1 MNTLQEDYNTQ
12 REPLNISEYGRIIQ
26 DYVTHIQTL
35 PSKDERTRWVS
46 SLVEVMT
53 TLNPNLKQQ
62 TDYEKVLWGY
72 VHQISG
78 FSLDVDAPFPLP
90 TEEEKTE
97 KPGQIGYFDSVIRF
111 RFYGRNL
118 QNMIEEAASIEDEE
132 LRQDLVDLIASF
144 MYNSCKIWNNENLS
158 NEVIAEHMK
167 ILSKGK
173 LSPSAEELTVA
184 ANASKNFIPKPK
196 NRNSGRKNN
205 NKNKGRRNRR
215 Y

>member
-78 FSLDVDAPFPLP
+78 FSLDVDAPFPYLP
-90 TEEEKTE
+90 RKK
-97 KPGQIGYFDSVIRF
+97 KPK
-111 RFYGRNL
+111 NL
-118 QNMIEEAASIEDEE
+118 VRLAI
-132 LRQDLVDLIASF
+132 LIASYALGF
-144 MYNSCKIWNNENLS
+144 MEETSKI
-158 NEVIAEHMK
+158 
-167 ILSKGK
+167 
-173 LSPSAEELTVA
+173 
-184 ANASKNFIPKPK
+184 
-196 NRNSGRKNN
+196 
-205 NKNKGRRNRR
+205 
-215 Y
+215 

>member
-26 DYVTHIQTL
+26 DYVTHLQTL

-46 SLVEVMT
+46 GLVEVMT

-78 FSLDVDAPFPLP
+78 FRLDVDAPFPLP
-90 TEEEKTE
+90 TKEEKAE

-173 LSPSAEELTVA
+173 LSPSAEELTVSA
-184 ANASKNFIPKPK
+184 DASKNFTPKPK
-196 NRNSGRKNN
+196 CRNFGRKNN

>member
-46 SLVEVMT
+46 GLVEVMT

-90 TEEEKTE
+90 TEEE
-97 KPGQIGYFDSVIRF
+97 
-111 RFYGRNL
+111 
-118 QNMIEEAASIEDEE
+118 
-132 LRQDLVDLIASF
+132 
-144 MYNSCKIWNNENLS
+144 
-158 NEVIAEHMK
+158 
-167 ILSKGK
+167 
-173 LSPSAEELTVA
+173 
-184 ANASKNFIPKPK
+184 
-196 NRNSGRKNN
+196 
-205 NKNKGRRNRR
+205 
-215 Y
+215 

>member
-1 MNTLQEDYNTQ
+1 MNSLQEDYNTQ
-12 REPLNISEYGRIIQ
+12 REPLNIAEYGRVIQ
-26 DYVTHIQTL
+26 DYVTHIQSM
-35 PSKDERTRWVS
+35 PDKDERTKWVAG
-46 SLVEVMT
+46 LVEVMA
-53 TLNPNLKQQ
+53 TLNPSLKQQ

-78 FSLDVDAPFPLP
+78 FQLDVNAPYPLP
-90 TEEEKTE
+90 TEEEKGE

-118 QNMIEEAASIEDEE
+118 QNMIEEAANIQDEE

-144 MYNSCKIWNNENLS
+144 MYNSCKIWNDENLS

-167 ILSKGK
+167 TLSKGK
-173 LSPSAEELTVA
+173 LSPSAEELTVSA
-184 ANASKNFIPKPK
+184 DASNNFTPKPK
-196 NRNSGRKNN
+196 NRNFSRKNN
-205 NKNKGRRNRR
+205 KNRGRRNRR